1 MGSPHAL
8 IIEDNSNNSEVL
20 AILLELQGV
29 ASTNVR
35 STRQVASTIEQ
46 LEHVDVIFLD
56 LEFPY
61 GDGFGVFKLLRSD
74 PRYAAIPI
82 IAYSVHISQVDKVRA
97 AGFQGFLGKP
107 LSIEQFPD
115 QLRRI
120 LSGIAVWE
128 V

>member
-1 MGSPHAL
+1 MAPLHAL

-29 ASTNVR
+29 DSTNVR
-35 STRQVASTIEQ
+35 SPRQVASAIEQ
-46 LEHVDVIFLD
+46 LDRVDVIFLD

-61 GDGFGVFKLLRSD
+61 GDGYSVFTLLRAD
-74 PRYAAIPI
+74 PRYEAIPI
-82 IAYSVHISQVDKVRA
+82 IAYSVHTSQIDRVRA

-107 LSIEQFPD
+107 LSVEQFPN
-115 QLRRI
+115 QLSRI
-120 LSGIAVWE
+120 LNGDSVWE

>member
-56 LEFPY
+56 LEFPH
-61 GDGFGVFKLLRSD
+61 GDGFSVFKLLRSD

>member
-35 STRQVASTIEQ
+35 STRQVASAIEQ
-46 LEHVDVIFLD
+46 LEQVDVIFLD

-61 GDGFGVFKLLRSD
+61 GDGFSVFKLLRAD
-74 PRYAAIPI
+74 PRYTAIPI

>member
-35 STRQVASTIEQ
+35 SPRQVASTIEQ

-61 GDGFGVFKLLRSD
+61 GDGFSVFKLLRSD

>member
-29 ASTNVR
+29 ASSNVR

-61 GDGFGVFKLLRSD
+61 GDGFSVFKLLRSD

>member
-35 STRQVASTIEQ
+35 STRQVTSTIEQ

-61 GDGFGVFKLLRSD
+61 GDGFSVFKLLRSD

>member
-46 LEHVDVIFLD
+46 LEQVDVIFLD

-61 GDGFGVFKLLRSD
+61 GDGFSVFKLLRSD

>member
-74 PRYAAIPI
+74 PRYNAIPI

>member
-61 GDGFGVFKLLRSD
+61 GDGFSVFKLLRSD

>member
-8 IIEDNSNNSEVL
+8 IIDDNSNNSEVL

-61 GDGFGVFKLLRSD
+61 GDGFSVFKLLRSD

>member
-74 PRYAAIPI
+74 PRYSAIPI

-107 LSIEQFPD
+107 LSIEHFPD

>member
-8 IIEDNSNNSEVL
+8 IVEDNSNNSEVL

-61 GDGFGVFKLLRSD
+61 GDGFSVFKLLRAD
-74 PRYAAIPI
+74 PRYNAIPI
-82 IAYSVHISQVDKVRA
+82 IAYSVHISQVDKARA

>member
-1 MGSPHAL
+1 MLPLHAL

-29 ASTNVR
+29 DSTNVR
-35 STRQVASTIEQ
+35 SPRHVASAIEQ
-46 LEHVDVIFLD
+46 LERVDVIFLD

-61 GDGFGVFKLLRSD
+61 GDGYSVFSMLRSD

-82 IAYSVHISQVDKVRA
+82 IAYSVHTSQIDRVRA

-107 LSIEQFPD
+107 LSVEQFPN
-115 QLRRI
+115 QLSRI
-120 LSGIAVWE
+120 LNGDSVWE